1 MAKYIYIHSS
11 LEPSGPT
18 SQLLSIINSN
28 QINSGIYLFLIKKK
42 SRYLKYNLNKNIIII
57 SNLYK
62 LILIIYRS
70 KSKIICHSSGFKS
83 DILNLF
89 LKIFSLGKIKPVST
103 LRNIPWEDYP
113 LLYGSCGYLYSLVH
127 LLFLSNLNV
136 ICCSK
141 PVYKIYK
148 TSFLCS
154 IRSTFID
161 NACAIEFPKLE
172 LKKKS
177 YPLKNFRLISLAPL
191 VKRKQI
197 VELIKLLDYSNHD
210 FYLDIYGEGNLK
222 FEIEKLCQ
230 TRENISFKGY
240 KHIKS
245 IDLDIY
251 DAVISLSLSEGL
263 PNSIIEF
270 IVSGKYAIV
279 SDIPAHIY
287 LKKFCSNVLIFN
299 KNSLSSLNRAL
310 KQVKRLP
317 PNKLEFAKARNYFS
331 MNRMIKE
338 YHKYYED
345 LISDQL
351 TTFKN

>member
-1 MAKYIYIHSS
+1 M
-11 LEPSGPT
+11 
-18 SQLLSIINSN
+18 
-28 QINSGIYLFLIKKK
+28 
-42 SRYLKYNLNKNIIII
+42 
-57 SNLYK
+57 
-62 LILIIYRS
+62 
-70 KSKIICHSSGFKS
+70 
-83 DILNLF
+83 
-89 LKIFSLGKIKPVST
+89 
-103 LRNIPWEDYP
+103 
-113 LLYGSCGYLYSLVH
+113 YSLVH

-161 NACAIEFPKLE
+161 NASTIEFPKLE

-177 YPLKNFRLISLAPL
+177 YPLKKIRLISLAPL

-197 VELIKLLDYSNHD
+197 VELIKLLDYSKHD

-230 TRENISFKGY
+230 TRENVSFKGY

-245 IDLDIY
+245 IDLGIY

-287 LKKFCSNVLIFN
+287 LKNFCSNVLIFN
-299 KNSLSSLNRAL
+299 KSSLSSLT
-310 KQVKRLP
+310 
-317 PNKLEFAKARNYFS
+317 E
-331 MNRMIKE
+331 
-338 YHKYYED
+338 H
-345 LISDQL
+345 
-351 TTFKN
+351 